1 MNIRLDPSGSDT
13 ARPKSATTRSVELL
27 TFQESLARD
36 RMRELQ
42 VEAADLNRARRLR
55 AVHKWQRKAELA
67 NRRARLARES
77 LR

>member
-1 MNIRLDPSGSDT
+1 MKLLADPKGSKPT
-13 ARPKSATTRSVELL
+13 HVTRSIELL

-42 VEAADLNRARRLR
+42 VEVADINRARRLR
-55 AVHKWQRKAELA
+55 AVNKWQRKAELA
-67 NRRARLARES
+67 NRRARLAREA